1 MGDTAVPTYTLQ
13 LEQHNSRNLV
23 EAASK
28 KRSPLLAPFLEQF
41 TSPNFADH
49 SKKAPVVI
57 SSKGLFG
64 GSGDNGAKA
73 DESHRMIGSMRR
85 QSASKML
92 DVPGDSSAMQV
103 PPRPLH
109 P

>member
-1 MGDTAVPTYTLQ
+1 VGDTAVPTYTLR
-13 LEQHNSRNLV
+13 LEQHNSWKLV
-23 EAASK
+23 ESAR
-28 KRSPLLAPFLEQF
+28 KRSPLLATFLEQF

-73 DESHRMIGSMRR
+73 NESHRMIGSVGR
-85 QSASKML
+85 QSASKIL
-92 DVPGDSSAMQV
+92 DVPGGSSAMQV
-103 PPRPLH
+103 PPRPFR